1 MQVHEKARSINSE
14 LEQVTSFFISF
25 LIGKKKNY
33 VGEEREARGINIG
46 TYFPAQN

>member
-1 MQVHEKARSINSE
+1 MQVHEKVRSINSE
-14 LEQVTSFFISF
+14 PEQVTSFFISF
-25 LIGKKKNY
+25 LTGKKNY